1 MINRELTR
9 SEAALF
15 NRIATAAKAAG
26 AEARQTG
33 IAAGLYYDGVQ
44 HGALIEAVYISV
56 SKYTAGHYNSN
67 AASIATS
74 ARKAAGRFKGIS
86 IREVDHQSFYIYIVT
101 TTADRDRA
109 DALQAKADIFLEAF
123 HQERHRQRIT
133 GEPDDANKAIK
144 AGHDALKT
152 AGYRAAEDTAA

>member
-1 MINRELTR
+1 MKKT
-9 SEAALF
+9 LF
-15 NRIATAAKAAG
+15 DRIEEAAKATG
-26 AEARQTG
+26 AEARQTT

-56 SKYTAGHYNSN
+56 DRYSAGHYNSN
-67 AASIATS
+67 AAKVAQE

-101 TTADRDRA
+101 TKADSERA
-109 DALQAKADIFLEAF
+109 DALQAKAEIFLKAF